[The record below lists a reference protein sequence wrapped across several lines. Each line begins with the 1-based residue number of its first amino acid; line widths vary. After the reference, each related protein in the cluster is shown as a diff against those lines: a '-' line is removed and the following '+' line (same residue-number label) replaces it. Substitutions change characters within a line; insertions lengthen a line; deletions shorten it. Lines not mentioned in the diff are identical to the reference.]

1 MADPTPP
8 PPRRPALRVGGRSVA
23 PDPVAPDS
31 GGPEPSG
38 VEPPGV
44 ETAPAAPGP
53 APAPPAPTRPPRSV
67 PARGGGYDRVGGS
80 RLTGTGA
87 LLLAAVIFVIG
98 SPPRVADHELVTVVW
113 ATLLAVL
120 LIGIAAPLVLV
131 RRVQATATSPRDA
144 TVGEQVPI
152 TVTLT
157 GRGAGV
163 EVRAL
168 DPTGPWHRADA
179 PGEGVLPHLADTRGL
194 FQALRVEVRVTAP
207 LGILAAHRVHDIV
220 LPHAVEVAPP
230 SLPVTWL
237 PAPAPVE
244 GGTTARSL
252 PSPTGDLVRSVRP
265 YVSGDPSHLVHWPS
279 SARLG
284 ELVVRE
290 LEPPAPVGQAV
301 VLDLRDLGPDTERAA
316 AYALGACRAVLA
328 AGGRLAL
335 ATCEAGG
342 PVVGEVRTPLDAGRR
357 LARAVPGPPARPPDG
372 WPVVEIGT

>member
-1 MADPTPP
+1 MTGPAQPPVDRTGLRVAGRPVTAEAASPTPP
-8 PPRRPALRVGGRSVA
+8 PVAPRPA
-23 PDPVAPDS
+23 
-31 GGPEPSG
+31 
-38 VEPPGV
+38 
-44 ETAPAAPGP
+44 
-53 APAPPAPTRPPRSV
+53 PPRSV
-67 PARGGGYDRVGGS
+67 PAFDGGYDRVGGS

-87 LLLAAVIFVIG
+87 LLLAAVVFVIL

-120 LIGIAAPLVLV
+120 VIGIVAPLVLV
-131 RRVQATATSPRDA
+131 RQVRVTVSSPRDA
-144 TVGEQVPI
+144 TVGEQVPLS
-152 TVTLT
+152 VVLT

-163 EVRAL
+163 ELRTL

-179 PGEGVLPHLADTRGL
+179 PGDGVLPHLADRRGL
-194 FQALRVEVRVTAP
+194 FGALRLEVRVTAP
-207 LGILAAHRVHDIV
+207 LGILAAHRVHDLA
-220 LPHAVEVAPP
+220 LPYAVEVAPP

-237 PAPAPVE
+237 PAPAPVD
-244 GGTTARSL
+244 GGSSDRVL
-252 PSPTGDLVRSVRP
+252 PSLTGDLVRSVRP

-284 ELVVRE
+284 QLVVRE

-328 AGGRLAL
+328 AGGRLSL
-335 ATCEAGG
+335 ATCEASG

-357 LARAVPGPPARPPDG
+357 LARAVPGPPAAPPEG